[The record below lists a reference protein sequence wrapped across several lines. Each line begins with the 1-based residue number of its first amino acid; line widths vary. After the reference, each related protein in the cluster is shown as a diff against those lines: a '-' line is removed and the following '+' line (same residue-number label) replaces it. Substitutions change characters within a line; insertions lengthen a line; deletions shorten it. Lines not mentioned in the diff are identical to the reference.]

1 LSKFLLLSA
10 VVHIMAGCMA
20 TAPTAGAPDGKAT
33 AEAYEQYLTD
43 AEQKLKAGQ
52 RESAVTALSEAAK
65 IAPTRKEPWLRM
77 AQIHFDSN
85 NHGQAITAAQE
96 VLSRDPADKSAR
108 SILAVSGLRVS
119 VKALSELRAS
129 NGLSGD
135 ARTEAESLARTLRDS
150 LGATVLVPT
159 PANPVSR
166 PGVANE
172 QRPASTGSSAGS
184 SVSTS
189 APAASSG
196 STPAP
201 ARSGAPAAPARS
213 RGAGGSS
220 PSSPSGGNNPFG
232 SLK

>member
-1 LSKFLLLSA
+1 MFVPRLLLLFSL
-10 VVHIMAGCMA
+10 VCLMAGCMA
-20 TAPTAGAPDGKAT
+20 TAPTADGRDGKAS
-33 AEAYEQYLTD
+33 AEAYEQYMAD

-77 AQIHFDSN
+77 AQIHFENN

-96 VLSRDPADKSAR
+96 VLSRDLADRSAR

-166 PGVANE
+166 PGVANG

-184 SVSTS
+184 SPST
-189 APAASSG
+189 PASSG
-196 STPAP
+196 GAATPARP
-201 ARSGAPAAPARS
+201 RPAATPV
-213 RGAGGSS
+213 